1 MKFSVATILAITGLV
16 AALPAPE
23 LEARTGI
30 AVVNLKFQGGPA
42 SYSLQVPADGNYY
55 PTNNGLNINIIQT
68 PDFNAYQNCE
78 FHTAGEK
85 ALVQG
90 VIDGVQSI
98 AVGPPQPILGVT
110 CHGTCIPNYSDCYR
124 DGQYLG
130 ECCNGYCAA
139 NKCRAWY

>member
-55 PTNNGLNINIIQT
+55 PT
-68 PDFNAYQNCE
+68 
-78 FHTAGEK
+78 
-85 ALVQG
+85 
-90 VIDGVQSI
+90 SMSS
-98 AVGPPQPILGVT
+98 PIG
-110 CHGTCIPNYSDCYR
+110 
-124 DGQYLG
+124 
-130 ECCNGYCAA
+130 
-139 NKCRAWY
+139 